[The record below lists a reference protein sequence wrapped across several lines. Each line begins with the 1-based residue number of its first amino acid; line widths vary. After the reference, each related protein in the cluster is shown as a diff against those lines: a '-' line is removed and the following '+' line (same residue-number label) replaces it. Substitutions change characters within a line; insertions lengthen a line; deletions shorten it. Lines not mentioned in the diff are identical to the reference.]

1 MLPAGGSDMEKENV
15 ELAQISFYLAKD
27 KQSFETVIDPEAAI
41 EKKRAYRAHD
51 FDAGDAKCRFLYF
64 EQMSVKSN
72 PPWLDFA
79 NEKLPADAQIKFAS
93 KSESANGILLISLNN
108 KIFAATFGRSA
119 ASCLLSKVLEPD
131 FGIKTAMNMCGNEE
145 IRQTKSQ
152 SNTITPTHID
162 RQVAK
167 PSDSFT
173 FGLNQAEDLRYISAH
188 MKGQKN
194 VTLQGRDT
202 LTVKVIGKDKLSWD
216 KLIAQCKKFLKA
228 YVSTEFTKLFP
239 NYKNFKAATDAE
251 AKALDQE
258 LINALKV
265 EDFHKLNLGIPE
277 FLSEEEYSYSYTN
290 HPTKENLIYA
300 FLDPVQLKT
309 CLNLSKV
316 TIEQLQNK
324 KIWAYSPVEDRILSY
339 KKWYVYDCLNFEH
352 KLGDDYF
359 ILSDGRWLKVDT
371 EFYKTIEDFTA
382 SSLRVEPCEPAY
394 AGIDI
399 SNHAKKRNEER
410 IFNDTVCDLRKST
423 VKFDRA
429 QLQIGTGKSNKE
441 FCDILDLED
450 DGVVRIVNC
459 KPWKDASSMNYLFSQ
474 AKFYFESFLRD
485 ETFLADIR
493 KHIEASTSMK
503 KADYLAY
510 ISDKIEELRGQDYRV
525 CLWLLYDQSEATP
538 DKNDIPLIAR
548 YELKLMHEHLR
559 KVCKF
564 RDIIVRFVPVKITN
578 YKTAKAFPKA
588 A

>member
-1 MLPAGGSDMEKENV
+1 MEKDNV

-27 KQSFETVIDPEAAI
+27 EQSFETVIDPEAALN
-41 EKKRAYRAHD
+41 KRRAYRAHD
-51 FDAGDAKCRFLYF
+51 FEAGDAKCRFLYF
-64 EQMSVKSN
+64 EQVSGKSN

-79 NEKLPADAQIKFAS
+79 NEKLPAADQIKFVS
-93 KSESANGILLISLNN
+93 RSESANGILLINLDG

-119 ASCLLSKVLEPD
+119 ASCLLSKALEPD
-131 FGIKTAMNMCGNEE
+131 FGIKNAMNMCGNEE

-173 FGLNQAEDLRYISAH
+173 FGLNEAEDLRYISAH
-188 MKGQKN
+188 IKGEKN
-194 VTLQGRDT
+194 VTLQGRDS

-216 KLIAQCKKFLKA
+216 KLIAQCKKFLTA

-251 AKALDQE
+251 AKILDQE
-258 LINALKV
+258 LIDAMKV

-290 HPTKENLIYA
+290 YATKENLIYS

-309 CLNLSKV
+309 CLNLSAV
-316 TIEQLQNK
+316 TIDQLKRK

-339 KKWYVYDCLNFEH
+339 KKWYIYDCLNFEH

-359 ILSDGRWLKVDT
+359 ILSDGRWLKIDA
-371 EFYKTIEDFTA
+371 EFYRTIEDFTA
-382 SSLRVEPCEPAY
+382 NVLRVEPCEPAY
-394 AGIDI
+394 VGIDI

-410 IFNDTVCDLRKST
+410 IFNDTVCTLRKSA

-429 QLQIGTGKSNKE
+429 QLRIGTGKSNKE

-474 AKFYFESFLRD
+474 AKFYCESFLRD

-493 KHIEASTSMK
+493 NHIGASTSAR

-525 CLWLLYDQSEATP
+525 CLWLLYDKNDATP
-538 DKNDIPLIAR
+538 SKNDIPLIAR

-564 RDIIVRFVPVKITN
+564 RDIIIRFVPVKITN
-578 YKTAKAFPKA
+578 YKTAKAFPRA